1 MQYSMWLQAVVQL
14 RFCAGLI
21 EFLSKKNLL
30 KIAEHSSKLWF
41 KAEISWN
48 LYKADTIGAKISAA
62 L

>member
-1 MQYSMWLQAVVQL
+1 MRLQAVVQL
-14 RFCAGLI
+14 RFSTGLI
-21 EFLSKKNLL
+21 EFLSKKDIL

-41 KAEISWN
+41 KAEIQWN